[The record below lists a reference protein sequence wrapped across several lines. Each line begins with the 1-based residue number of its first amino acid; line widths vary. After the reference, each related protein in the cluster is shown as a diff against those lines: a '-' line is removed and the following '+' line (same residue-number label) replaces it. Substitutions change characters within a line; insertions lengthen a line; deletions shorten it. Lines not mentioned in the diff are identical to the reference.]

1 MILSQINIRS
11 LSGNLDDLALN
22 YYLIESRMTYKYMK
36 DFHSDEAKKIAEVE
50 QTAQKNIKDSEQK
63 ENDLKKK
70 KL

>member
-1 MILSQINIRS
+1 MIIFKKL
-11 LSGNLDDLALN
+11 L
-22 YYLIESRMTYKYMK
+22 YMK
-36 DFHSDEAKKIAEVE
+36 DYHSDEAKKIAEVE